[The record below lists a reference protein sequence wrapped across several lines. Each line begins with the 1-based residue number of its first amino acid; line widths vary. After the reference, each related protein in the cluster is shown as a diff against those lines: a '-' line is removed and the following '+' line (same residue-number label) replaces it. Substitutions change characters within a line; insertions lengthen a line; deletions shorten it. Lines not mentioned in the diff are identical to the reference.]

1 MIPAKTPAGSFRT
14 ILFGD
19 GRAGATDV
27 LPLVAVATQRVS
39 WKSKPIYKELGTS
52 GLDDSM
58 GSFSI
63 THFGRI
69 KQCSKCM
76 VQFGGFPDLTVHDF
90 AFWMNFGLCRLPT

>member
-1 MIPAKTPAGSFRT
+1 MSIYIYIHDPSKIPAGSFRT

-27 LPLVAVATQRVS
+27 LPLVVIATQRVS

-52 GLDDSM
+52 GLEDSM

-69 KQCSKCM
+69 KQLQQMYGTIWRISSI
-76 VQFGGFPDLTVHDF
+76 
-90 AFWMNFGLCRLPT
+90 